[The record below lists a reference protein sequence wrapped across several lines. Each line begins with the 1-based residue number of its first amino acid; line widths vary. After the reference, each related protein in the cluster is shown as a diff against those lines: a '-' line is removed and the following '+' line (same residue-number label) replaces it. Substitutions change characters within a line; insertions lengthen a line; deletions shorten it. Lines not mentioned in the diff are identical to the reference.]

1 MGGIIHAETKSRPG
15 RTAWITLAIAA
26 PVAALAWWAL
36 GEGEPAPRQAVA
48 MSPITRASTE
58 PTSADTSTDADE
70 PQTPDPASATRT
82 AAAPAATP
90 TLPGEI
96 AERNANVNP
105 RELSATRLV
114 AARAF
119 LNEVHL
125 QPSPQG
131 GFVVAEVMPDS
142 RYERLGLRPGDRI
155 YSLDTPKM
163 ATIDDTSM
171 VALVQQSELE
181 LDVYRNGSLLR
192 LRYSYATDSE
202 EKSHDLPR

>member
-1 MGGIIHAETKSRPG
+1 MGGIIHAETRSRLG

-26 PVAALAWWAL
+26 PVATWVWWAV
-36 GEGEPAPRQAVA
+36 GDAEPAPRPPAAV
-48 MSPITRASTE
+48 SPVSVG
-58 PTSADTSTDADE
+58 S
-70 PQTPDPASATRT
+70 QTPPAEHDTAPGDAQPPAPALPARAATL
-82 AAAPAATP
+82 AAATP
-90 TLPGEI
+90 AQPGEI

-155 YSLDTPKM
+155 YSLDTPRM
-163 ATIDDTSM
+163 AAIDDTSM
-171 VALVQQSELE
+171 VALVQQSEIE
-181 LDVYRNGSLLR
+181 LDVYRDGSLLR
-192 LRYSYATDSE
+192 LRYSYASDNE
-202 EKSHDLPR
+202 EKAGDHPR